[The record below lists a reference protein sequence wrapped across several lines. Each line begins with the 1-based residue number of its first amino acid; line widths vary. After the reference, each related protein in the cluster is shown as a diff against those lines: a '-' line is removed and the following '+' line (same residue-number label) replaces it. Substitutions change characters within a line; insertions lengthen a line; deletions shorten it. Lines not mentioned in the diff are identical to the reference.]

1 MTNNSKDDIISIVKG
16 KQHNKREVK
25 IMFNFFRNIFRNN
38 NNTIIT
44 VIARELDTDTIETF
58 RFDSIAYGNWMMA
71 NDVIQDYEI
80 IEIIKNN
87 G

>member
-1 MTNNSKDDIISIVKG
+1 
-16 KQHNKREVK
+16 
-25 IMFNFFRNIFRNN
+25 MFNFFRNIFRDS